1 VIFGGLLVAT
11 GLSLFVVP
19 AMYVVMKNLEAAWF
33 PDSQRSEP
41 LGTNAIAKGEG
52 PV

>member
-1 VIFGGLLVAT
+1 
-11 GLSLFVVP
+11 
-19 AMYVVMKNLEAAWF
+19 MYVVMKNLEAAWF